1 MNQPEI
7 KIIALSNVFSRS
19 MHFVKKGDVELGH
32 KHSYDHATLV
42 SYGSVLVEM
51 LDDAGNPEHSK
62 IFVAPNMVFV
72 NKNKF
77 HRITALEDNT
87 VCSCIHAIRT
97 VDQDIVSPEFFV
109 EPVVST
115 NSDLIIQAVK
125 ENSGQSM
132 MPFVPSKKER
142 NPLA

>member
-1 MNQPEI
+1 MSQPEI

-115 NSDLIIQAVK
+115 NSDLIIQAVT